1 MEKQELINL
10 LDRLI
15 SLNKENETVEF
26 KKNFHSKEE
35 IGERISAI
43 SNSACLMNQ
52 PYGYLVYG
60 VENDTHEVV
69 GTTFRAKSH
78 MAGNEELELWL
89 LNRLSPKI
97 DFLSYEFDYQE
108 DVHISIY
115 KIPAAENVPVK
126 FINVSYIRVNSSTQ
140 KLVAYPEKEKQI
152 WKKDDADRFLSNIAK
167 KNVGIVDITKYLS
180 TETYFDL
187 MKLPYPSSL
196 EKVVERFIEEGF
208 VSQYDGQYSITNLG
222 AILLAKKLSDFSG
235 LQRKS
240 IRVITY
246 KGKNKVETE
255 RDVIGDK
262 GYALGFEGA
271 VDWISGQLP
280 ANEEIGRVLRAEVRM
295 YPEIAIREIVAN
307 SLIHQDF
314 SVKGCPTIEIFSDRI
329 EFSNAGVPVIR
340 SERFID
346 EYNSRNEKLAGIMRR
361 MGFCEEKGSG
371 MDKAVFH
378 NELYQ
383 LPAIKITVNE
393 NKTIVTLFAYQPL
406 SKMDRDDRIR
416 ACYQHACLK
425 YVSNDKMTN
434 RSLRERFGI
443 EEQNS
448 AIASRIIK
456 EALDAGAI
464 KEDDPTATSK
474 KFRKYA
480 PFWA

>member
-1 MEKQELINL
+1 M
-10 LDRLI
+10 
-15 SLNKENETVEF
+15 
-26 KKNFHSKEE
+26 
-35 IGERISAI
+35 
-43 SNSACLMNQ
+43 
-52 PYGYLVYG
+52 
-60 VENDTHEVV
+60 
-69 GTTFRAKSH
+69 
-78 MAGNEELELWL
+78 
-89 LNRLSPKI
+89 
-97 DFLSYEFDYQE
+97 SY
-108 DVHISIY
+108 V
-115 KIPAAENVPVK
+115 
-126 FINVSYIRVNSSTQ
+126 RVNSSTQ
-140 KLVAYPEKEKQI
+140 KLVGYPEKEKQI

-167 KNVGIVDITKYLS
+167 KNVDIVDIAKYLS

-187 MKLPYPSSL
+187 MKLPYPSSQ

-222 AILLAKKLSDFSG
+222 AILLAKRLSDFSG

-246 KGKNKVETE
+246 KGKNRVETE
-255 RDVIGDK
+255 RDIVGDK

-271 VDWISGQLP
+271 VDWINGQLP

-295 YPEIAIREIVAN
+295 YPEIAIRELVAN
-307 SLIHQDF
+307 CLIHQDF

-329 EFSNAGVPVIR
+329 EFSNAGVPIIR
-340 SERFID
+340 LERFID
-346 EYNSRNEKLAGIMRR
+346 EYNSRNEKLADIMRR

-371 MDKAVFH
+371 MDKAVYH

-393 NKTIVTLFAYQPL
+393 NKTIITLFAYQPL
-406 SKMDRDDRIR
+406 NKMDRDDRIR

-434 RSLRERFGI
+434 SSLRERFGI

-464 KEDDPTATSK
+464 KEDDPNATSK

>member
-1 MEKQELINL
+1 MDNQELINL

-15 SLNKENETVEF
+15 ALSKENETVEF
-26 KKNFHSKEE
+26 KQNFHSKEE
-35 IGERISAI
+35 IGERISAL
-43 SNSACLMNQ
+43 SNSACLLNQ
-52 PYGYLVYG
+52 PYGYLVFG
-60 VENDTHEVV
+60 VMNNTHEVV
-69 GTTFRAKSH
+69 GTTFKAKSH
-78 MAGNEELELWL
+78 QVGNEELELWL
-89 LNRLSPKI
+89 LNRLNPKI
-97 DFLSYEFDYQE
+97 DFLSYEFDYRE
-108 DVHISIY
+108 GVHISLY

-126 FINVSYIRVNSSTQ
+126 FINISYVRVNSSTQ
-140 KLVAYPEKEKQI
+140 KLVGYPEKEKQI

-167 KNVGIVDITKYLS
+167 KGVGLSDIIKYLS

-187 MKLPYPSSL
+187 MKLPYPSSP
-196 EKVVERFIEEGF
+196 EKVVERFIEEGL
-208 VSQYDGQYSITNLG
+208 VMKYDNQYSITNLG
-222 AILLAKKLSDFSG
+222 AILFAKKLSDFAG
-235 LQRKS
+235 VHRKA

-246 KGKNKVETE
+246 KGKNRVETE
-255 RDVIGDK
+255 RDTIGEK
-262 GYALGFEGA
+262 GYALGFIGA
-271 VDWISGQLP
+271 IEWINGQLP
-280 ANEEIGRVLRAEVRM
+280 ANEEIGRVLRTDVKM
-295 YPEIAIREIVAN
+295 YPTITIREIVAN

-329 EFSNAGVPVIR
+329 EISNAGVPIIR

-346 EYNSRNEKLAGIMRR
+346 EYNSRNEKLADIMRR

-393 NKTIVTLFAYQPL
+393 NKTILSLFSYQPL
-406 SKMDRDDRIR
+406 NKMDKEDRIR

-434 RSLRERFGI
+434 SSLRERFGI
-443 EEQNS
+443 EEQNA

-464 KEDDPTATSK
+464 KEDDPEATSK
-474 KFRKYA
+474 KYRKYV